1 MKIKL
6 SYQNVKDILPFTKA
20 FLFSLTKINKPLYFI
35 SFIYIMLSLVFFSY
49 FSSIVKVTDLV
60 TIYVSFFILHAMYFL
75 YVVVVYKKFNQK
87 IIEIDLE
94 EGCVTLPKKPKRYI
108 NRKKSMVIHHHEV
121 LLVIDIK
128 VRFANVA
135 IPITDHCCDSDTL
148 YQLSQYISS

>member
-6 SYQNVKDILPFTKA
+6 SYQNVKEIVPFVKV
-20 FLFSLTKINKPLYFI
+20 FFFSYYKINKLLYFM
-35 SFIYIMLSLVFFSY
+35 SFIYIVLSLLSFSY
-49 FSSIVKVTDLV
+49 FSSIIKATDL
-60 TIYVSFFILHAMYFL
+60 ISLYVSFFILHVMFFL
-75 YVVVVYKKFNQK
+75 YVIIDYKKFNQK

-94 EGCVTLPKKPKRYI
+94 EGCVTMPKKTKRYI

-148 YQLSQYISS
+148 YQLLQYISS